1 MSIISSYSATPET
14 LKRAYD
20 IIIGKKINLSPLI
33 SEVMP
38 LSDFKKGLDQVLQRK
53 IYKAVFKL

>member
-1 MSIISSYSATPET
+1 CYSET

-20 IIIGKKINLSPLI
+20 IITSKKINLSPLI

-38 LSDFKKGLDQVLQRK
+38 LSDFKKGLDLMLQRK